1 MNENPSN
8 LLLIEDDASL
18 AHRLAQGLRQ
28 EGYRVVSAPTAA
40 DGLKAFAQEA
50 FDVVLLDWMLPDGDG
65 LTILKQ
71 LRADGRT
78 LPILMLTARGETE
91 DRVQGLDCGA
101 DDYIVKPFAL
111 AELLARIRSL
121 LRRTTVSREK
131 AVQWGC
137 VHVDLVT
144 RRARITGKP
153 VDLTPREFDVLA
165 YLVSLGGEI
174 ASRHMLVHNV
184 WNAAGRFSSL
194 DNVIDVH
201 MANLRRKLRETVGL
215 DPIETVRGVGYRLIS
230 GTE

>member
-1 MNENPSN
+1 MKEHEPN

-28 EGYRVVSAPTAA
+28 EGYRVVNAATAA
-40 DGLKAFAQEA
+40 DALTLFAQEA
-50 FDVVLLDWMLPDGDG
+50 FDLVLLDWMLPDRDG
-65 LTILKQ
+65 LEIVRK
-71 LRADGRT
+71 LRGDGRT
-78 LPILMLTARGETE
+78 IPVLMLTARGETE
-91 DRVQGLDCGA
+91 DRVMGLDSGA
-101 DDYIVKPFAL
+101 DDYLVKPFAL
-111 AELLARIRSL
+111 TELLARIRSL

-131 AVQWGC
+131 AVEWGL

-144 RRARITGKP
+144 RRAKVNGKG

-201 MANLRRKLRETVGL
+201 MANLRRKLRETTGC
-215 DPIETVRGVGYRLIS
+215 DPIETVRGVGYRLRDK
-230 GTE
+230 

>member
-1 MNENPSN
+1 MSEREPS
-8 LLLIEDDASL
+8 LLIIEDDASL
-18 AHRLAQGLRQ
+18 AHRLAQGLRP
-28 EGYRVVSAPTAA
+28 EGYRIVSAATAT
-40 DGLKAFAQEA
+40 DGLKQFAQEA
-50 FDVVLLDWMLPDGDG
+50 FDLVLLDWMLPDGDG
-65 LTILKQ
+65 IEIVRK
-71 LRADGRT
+71 LRGDGRT
-78 LPILMLTARGETE
+78 VPVLMLTARGETE
-91 DRVQGLDCGA
+91 DRVLGLDSGA
-101 DDYIVKPFAL
+101 DDYLVKPFAL

-131 AVQWGC
+131 AVEWGL

-144 RRARITGKP
+144 RRAKVNGKG

-201 MANLRRKLRETVGL
+201 MANLRRKLRESTGL
-215 DPIETVRGVGYRLIS
+215 DPIETVRGVGYRLR
-230 GTE
+230 EL